1 MKQNGD
7 FEGEE
12 GGEPTDRHTYAQ
24 WSGVVRRG
32 RGEGERRG
40 REERE
45 RGEEEGELIPCELL
59 PGSRRI
65 YLEYFVIGVCGWC
78 ACVVGMCGWCACGF
92 CGTLSRFD

>member
-1 MKQNGD
+1 MVILRVRW
-7 FEGEE
+7 EGNR
-12 GGEPTDRHTYAQ
+12 PTDTPTH
-24 WSGVVRRG
+24 SGLGLGRG

-45 RGEEEGELIPCELL
+45 RGEEEGELIACELL

-78 ACVVGMCGWCACGF
+78 ACVVGMCG
-92 CGTLSRFD
+92 